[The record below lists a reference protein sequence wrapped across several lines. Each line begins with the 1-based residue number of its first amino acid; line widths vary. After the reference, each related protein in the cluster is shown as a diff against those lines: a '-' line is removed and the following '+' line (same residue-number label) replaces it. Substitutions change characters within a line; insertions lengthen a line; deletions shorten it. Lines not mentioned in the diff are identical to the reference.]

1 MPKDEL
7 AGKNLDHANLSGSN
21 LSEADLSNASLR
33 RARLKGAKLTQA
45 RLTGSDLHGAHL
57 EHADLSG
64 ADLRDADLTEADL
77 RGVDLERAAALDGV
91 RLAGAKGVNGAFA
104 EMAAQPPEP
113 DRLTRMLGAVDEHN
127 RSIAASVT
135 PLVEPGQDAGQADG
149 APGDDARREIISR
162 ILEIR
167 RQRDTVEDAIIEEIE
182 ARMSLHPGST
192 IDDC

>member
-33 RARLKGAKLTQA
+33 RARLKGANLTQA
-45 RLTGSDLHGAHL
+45 SLTGSDLHGAHL

-77 RGVDLERAAALDGV
+77 RGVDLDRAAALDGV
-91 RLAGAKGVNGAFA
+91 RLAGARGVDGDLAA
-104 EMAAQPPEP
+104 LAAQPPEP

-127 RSIAASVT
+127 RSIADAVT
-135 PLVEPGQDAGQADG
+135 PLAAPGQDVGKAVE
-149 APGDDARREIISR
+149 APGDDARQDIIAR

-167 RQRDTVEDAIIEEIE
+167 RQRDTVEDSIIEEIE

-192 IDDC
+192 IDDR